1 MIKKLSLVVILL
13 TLLSCSKDYK
23 FDELD
28 YNIYSG
34 AGRTNSY
41 EHFGK
46 FPLQLAVAESI
57 VTADSSGVI
66 QTALRL
72 KSPFNV
78 IANSKGKILRVNNSH
93 VDIIFTIDSNFVVAS
108 GMTADRNSN
117 IYFITSDDKIY
128 CIDFNFNLKWKNDI
142 PVQKSRSLSFSD
154 LISVNDG
161 IIVGA
166 NTGELLKYDFN
177 GNVVWKFKSNL
188 AVPKTFS
195 ADSTDNLYI
204 PFTNNEFGATDSL
217 ICINKSGNTVW
228 QTALSETRILSSSA
242 YRNGKI
248 YITGGKLKL
257 NEKVGMTYCIDKTG
271 KIIWSKETPL
281 AGRFISVDYDNNC
294 YVSCISSGVGEIKT
308 GLFAFDSK
316 GKQLWNYYYGAA
328 AVSPLLISEKYLGFT
343 GFTGEGAAIYFV
355 RKDDGLM
362 VKFHSLS
369 NFPPLYLQPMVSDDS
384 SIKLFGSSKLMLV
397 KFSETILEKILP

>member
-1 MIKKLSLVVILL
+1 MIKKISLIVILL
-13 TLLSCSKDYK
+13 ALLSCSKEYR

-34 AGRTNSY
+34 TGRTNDY

-46 FPLQLAVAESI
+46 FPLQLAVAEQIETS
-57 VTADSSGVI
+57 DSSGVI

-72 KSPFNV
+72 KSPYY
-78 IANSKGKILRVNNSH
+78 ILANEKGKILRVNNSH
-93 VDIIFTIDSNFVVAS
+93 VDIIFSIDSNFVVAS

-117 IYFITSDDKIY
+117 IYFISSDDKIY
-128 CIDFNFNLKWKNDI
+128 CIDFNLKLKWKNDI

-154 LISVNDG
+154 LISVDDG

-177 GNVVWKFKSNL
+177 GKVVWKYKSSL

-195 ADSTDNLYI
+195 ADSLGNLYI
-204 PFTNNEFGATDSL
+204 PFTNNEFGFTDSL
-217 ICINKSGNTVW
+217 ICINKIGKTLW

-242 YRNGKI
+242 FRYGKI
-248 YITGGKLKL
+248 YVTGAKLKI
-257 NEKVGMTYCIDKTG
+257 NDKVGMTFCIDKTG
-271 KIIWSKETPL
+271 KILWSNETPL
-281 AGRFISVDYDNNC
+281 SGRFISVDYDGNC
-294 YVSCISSGVGEIKT
+294 YISSISSGVGEIKT
-308 GLFAFDSK
+308 GIFAFDK
-316 GKQLWNYYYGAA
+316 NGKELWNYYYGAA
-328 AVSPLLISEKYLGFT
+328 ECSPLIISQKYIGFT
-343 GFTGEGAAIYFV
+343 AYTGDGAAMYFI
-355 RKDDGLM
+355 RKDDGLL

-369 NFPPLYLQPMVSDDS
+369 NFPPLYLQPLVSDDS

>member
-1 MIKKLSLVVILL
+1 MTKKISLIIILL

-28 YNIYSG
+28 FNIYSG
-34 AGRTNSY
+34 MGRTNSY

-57 VTADSSGVI
+57 ETTDSSGVI

-72 KSPFNV
+72 KSPFYV

-142 PVQKSRSLSFSD
+142 PVQKSRTLSFSD

-166 NTGELLKYDFN
+166 NTGELLKYDFE

-195 ADSTDNLYI
+195 ADSLDNLYI

-217 ICINKSGNTVW
+217 ICINSGGKNVW
-228 QTALSETRILSSSA
+228 QTAIPETRILSSSA

-248 YITGGKLKL
+248 YVTGAKVKNDG
-257 NEKVGMTYCIDKTG
+257 KVGMTYCIDTKG

-281 AGRFISVDYDNNC
+281 PGRFISVDYDNNC

-308 GLFAFDSK
+308 GLFAFDPK
-316 GKQLWNYYYGAA
+316 GKELWNYYIGAA
-328 AVSPLLISEKYLGFT
+328 AVSPLLISQKYLGFT
-343 GFTGEGAAIYFV
+343 SYTGEGAAIYFV